1 MPKPPSTTPS
11 QAADE
16 QAARLAAIGAL
27 PAIGGDGTM
36 TYDEYMALPKKTRIK
51 RMQSITKKMNNNHKE
66 RMYVPYVGQ
75 RVRSYVITHNDN
87 KCIEQHCVV
96 EDISASDS
104 PIKVSSNDN
113 DIGSATKL
121 QRCTADMSC
130 LMA

>member
-1 MPKPPSTTPS
+1 
-11 QAADE
+11 
-16 QAARLAAIGAL
+16 
-27 PAIGGDGTM
+27 M
-36 TYDEYMALPKKTRIK
+36 TYDEYKALPKKTRIK

-104 PIKVSSNDN
+104 PIKVGSNGNWKRCKASMRKELLKTAWSNSPSHLNRSLRSSKQKRLP
-113 DIGSATKL
+113 SARLGRNLK
-121 QRCTADMSC
+121 SKYP
-130 LMA
+130 